1 MPTTLSL
8 PAPAKLNLF
17 LHIVGR
23 RSDGYHDLQT
33 LFQLLDYGDELSFA
47 TRQDGK
53 IQLLCDIPNLSTC
66 DNLVYRAALALQQHT
81 GTQQGADITLL
92 KRLPMGGGI
101 GGGSSDAATTLI
113 GLNHLW
119 RCQLPTTELLQIGAA
134 LGADIPVF
142 IQGRT
147 AWAEGIGEQL
157 RPIDLEEK
165 WFIVLAPDCHVS
177 TPEVFSHKD
186 LTRDT
191 PVIKV
196 AAFLEQGGKNDCQP
210 LVEKLYP
217 AVANALNWLKKFGK
231 AQMTGTGACVFC
243 AFPDKAAAERVFA
256 QRPKEL
262 NGFIAK
268 GINQHPAH
276 LKLLSANSA

>member
-1 MPTTLSL
+1 MPTLTL

-23 RSDGYHDLQT
+23 RSDGYHELQT
-33 LFQLLDYGDELSFA
+33 LFQLLDYGDELGFEL
-47 TRQDGK
+47 RQDGE
-53 IQLLCDIPNLSTC
+53 IQLHSDIPNLAPR
-66 DNLVYRAALALQQHT
+66 DNLVYRAAFSLQQHT
-81 GTQQGADITLL
+81 GSALGADITLL

-119 RCQLPTTELLQIGAA
+119 NCQLPTTELLQIGAT

-147 AWAEGIGEQL
+147 AWAEGIGERLQ
-157 RPIDLEEK
+157 PVDLAEK
-165 WFIVLAPDCHVS
+165 WFVVLAPDCHVS
-177 TPEVFSHKD
+177 TPHIFSHKD

-217 AVANALNWLKKFGK
+217 AVANALNWLKNFGP

-243 AFPDKAAAERVFA
+243 AFSSKADAEHVFA

-262 NGFIAK
+262 NGFVAK

-276 LKLLSANSA
+276 EKLLSANSA